1 MKIKDDAMLAESWMG
16 YYQELLNIEPP
27 TRGNGCSSTH
37 RREAPWSSGRTLALD
52 AARPRSIPGLG
63 HY

>member
-1 MKIKDDAMLAESWMG
+1 MQIV
-16 YYQELLNIEPP
+16 QERSVWSMTAAVAAYND
-27 TRGNGCSSTH
+27 
-37 RREAPWSSGRTLALD
+37 EAPWSSGRTLALD